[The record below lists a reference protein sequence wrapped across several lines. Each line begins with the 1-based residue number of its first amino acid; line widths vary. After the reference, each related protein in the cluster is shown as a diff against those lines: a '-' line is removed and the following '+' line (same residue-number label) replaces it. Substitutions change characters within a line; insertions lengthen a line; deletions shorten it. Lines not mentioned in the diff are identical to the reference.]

1 MSDWMLTKPALCPR
15 CGQVINAV
23 LPLDPADPR
32 APVAEPGDVTFCA
45 NCAAMLV
52 FDEDVLPV
60 AVTDEQRTAL
70 LREMPE
76 LAQAEQRAHNL
87 AALVRQL
94 RAYPAPPS
102 GTGS

>member
-1 MSDWMLTKPALCPR
+1 MSDQMPTKPALCPR
-15 CGQVINAV
+15 CGQLINAV

-32 APVAEPGDVTFCA
+32 APIAELGDVTFCV

-76 LAQAEQRAHNL
+76 LARAEERARDLASHARQR
-87 AALVRQL
+87 R
-94 RAYPAPPS
+94 
-102 GTGS
+102 